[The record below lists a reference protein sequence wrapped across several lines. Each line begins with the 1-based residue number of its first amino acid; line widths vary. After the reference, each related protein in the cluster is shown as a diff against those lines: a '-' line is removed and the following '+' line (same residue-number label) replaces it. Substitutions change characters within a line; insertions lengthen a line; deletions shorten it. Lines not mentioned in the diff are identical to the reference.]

1 MNLQA
6 LSKPST
12 KLTLAFIAT
21 AVGISSII
29 VFYGI
34 SQSKEP
40 TPPTQVVKTTPV
52 VRKISALGRLEP
64 ATESIKVSVPATLS
78 NDRVTQ
84 LLVQRGDSVKAGQ
97 VIAIMDAQSRLQSA
111 FLEAQAQVKVS
122 QAELAKVKA
131 GAKSGEISA
140 QQAEI
145 VRLQEQLK
153 GEVATQQASIAR
165 WQAEV
170 NNANAEYSRY
180 LSLYQQG
187 AIASAELDRKRLTLE
202 TAQAQ
207 LNEAKA
213 QQNQSNDTIREQI
226 RQATA
231 NLDRIAEVRP
241 VDVQVAQ
248 AEVFKASAA
257 ANKAKAE
264 LAQAYIRAPIAG
276 RILDIYA
283 KPGEV
288 VSNEGIVELGQ
299 TNQMQVVAEVYE
311 TDISKIRPGQ
321 PATIISE
328 SFSSKLRGTV
338 KSIGLQVKKQEVTSG
353 EPGENLDRK
362 IVEVRIWLT
371 PQDSK
376 RVANLTNSQ
385 VLIAIQPQESELRTQ
400 NSGVRM
406 QK

>member
-1 MNLQA
+1 MNLQV
-6 LSKPST
+6 LSKPSS
-12 KLTLAFIAT
+12 KWTLAFIAT
-21 AVGISSII
+21 AVGISSTI

-40 TPPTQVVKTTPV
+40 TRPTQVVKTTPV

-180 LSLYQQG
+180 SSLYQQG

-226 RQATA
+226 KQATA

-241 VDVQVAQ
+241 VDVQAAQ
-248 AEVFKASAA
+248 AEVLKASAA

-276 RILDIYA
+276 RILDIYV

-288 VSNEGIVELGQ
+288 VSSEGIVELGQ
-299 TNQMQVVAEVYE
+299 TSQMQVVAEVYE
-311 TDISKIRPGQ
+311 TDISKIRSGQ

-328 SFSSKLRGTV
+328 SLSTKLRGTV
-338 KSIGLQVKKQEVTSG
+338 KSIGLQVKKQQVTSG

-385 VLIAIQPQESELRTQ
+385 VLVAIEPQEAGGR
-400 NSGVRM
+400 R
-406 QK
+406 